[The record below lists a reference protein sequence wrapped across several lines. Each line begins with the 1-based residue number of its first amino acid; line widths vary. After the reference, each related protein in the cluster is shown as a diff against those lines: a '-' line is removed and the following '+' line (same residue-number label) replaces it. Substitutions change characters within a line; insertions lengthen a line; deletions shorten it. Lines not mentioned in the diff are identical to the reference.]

1 MREAVGLLEIQG
13 EARRCKAGRVRGG
26 RMGTG
31 RDRDR
36 AVNDVWS
43 EAVAGREDAVG
54 DYE

>member
-1 MREAVGLLEIQG
+1 MACWRVGV
-13 EARRCKAGRVRGG
+13 RRGG
-26 RMGTG
+26 ARQVESGGGRTGTG